1 MAAKN
6 QMDLTRGPLFL
17 QTVIYTLPLALSG
30 LLQLG
35 FHTADMIVIG
45 RFASADSLAAVGS
58 TGSLCI
64 FLIMLF
70 CGLSVGAN
78 VVVANFFGA
87 RDHRN
92 LSRAAHTSVLL
103 SMVGGLAVMFIS
115 LAASRP
121 LLILMGVPREILG
134 KACLYM
140 WIYSVGIPPL
150 FLYNFGSAILRAVG
164 DTRRPLFYLTT
175 AGVANVLLN
184 LLLVIVFH
192 LDVVGVAVATVAS
205 HVVSATLILRNL
217 SSPRS
222 ACRIRR
228 KLLRIDARILR
239 NVVRIGLPA
248 GVQSVLYSVANM
260 TIQSGVNTFGPNGMA
275 GNAASA
281 SLEGVIHIFTSAY
294 YQSVTTFVSQ
304 NYGAGKFNRIV
315 ASFWYCLWSPVA
327 MNLLFAGVITLLA
340 PTLVSIYNPDPEV
353 VDFGA
358 SRLKFIALTYVFC
371 TLMDVITGTLRGL
384 GHSVRPAIVT
394 LVGACLLRILWVLFV
409 FPHHKTL
416 PFLVLCFPLSWVA
429 VSILNGEYLV
439 RLLRNMRATIGA
451 PPPNTHRKENHDE
464 VPDRPAARLRQG
476 A

>member
-1 MAAKN
+1 
-6 QMDLTRGPLFL
+6 MDLTEGPLFR
-17 QTVIYTLPLALSG
+17 QTVVYTLPLALSG

-35 FHTADMIVIG
+35 FHTADMIVVG
-45 RFASADSLAAVGS
+45 RYASAASLAAVGS

-64 FLIMLF
+64 FLVMLF
-70 CGLSVGAN
+70 CGLAVGAN

-103 SMVGGLAVMFIS
+103 SIIGGFSVMLIA
-115 LAASRP
+115 LVASRP
-121 LLILMGVPREILG
+121 LLRLMGVPQEILG
-134 KACLYM
+134 KSCLYM
-140 WIYSVGIPPL
+140 WIYCIGIPPL

-164 DTRRPLFYLTT
+164 DTKSPLYYLTVSGIT
-175 AGVANVLLN
+175 NVLLN
-184 LLLVIVFH
+184 LLLVIVFK
-192 LDVVGVAVATVAS
+192 LDVAGVAIATVIS
-205 HVVSATLILRNL
+205 QVVSAFLILRNL
-217 SSPRS
+217 SRPHS

-228 KLLRIDARILR
+228 KLLRIDLPILR
-239 NVVRIGLPA
+239 NLVRIGLPA
-248 GVQSVLYSVANM
+248 GIQSVLYSVANM
-260 TIQSGVNTFGPNGMA
+260 TIQSGVNTFGPKGMA

-315 ASFWYCLWSPVA
+315 ASFWHCLWSPVA

-416 PFLVLCFPLSWVA
+416 PFLILCFPISWVA

-439 RLLRNMRATIGA
+439 RVLHNMRATIGA
-451 PPPNTHRKENHDE
+451 QPQPTQQR
-464 VPDRPAARLRQG
+464 
-476 A
+476 